1 MGVAGVSEPLLAPLE
16 AWCTNGAN
24 PDSSRWFS
32 KSETKVLPWP
42 SKSGAV
48 VKLTWA
54 AVMEVAIQTEAVS
67 EEELDWDL
75 SGLVDRE
82 TQTLPPNATHFQL
95 NHTDAFVQTD
105 YRYFPL
111 ANSEAARP
119 TTCMSP
125 AKKVSVGTQTDT
137 MTTSVSTQTEE
148 PYLLPEPPPPVTRPS
163 TSVSVFE
170 KPKVVLSDA
179 CAGPS
184 TSGLGSALTRAP
196 VLKGN
201 VLPIPPGALP
211 ISPPPS
217 PEHPLSHPFDH
228 APPGRMKAEDR
239 WRHLATFHLNEL
251 LPSRKRWPVMQL
263 RGRRRM
269 VDVSI
274 QTDNDILTDEAPQ
287 FAARPPLSKKAEL
300 LEGVDF
306 TDLDVH
312 VLTAP
317 VELSKIQHKCEM
329 FNEKHDSRTFEQ
341 RSMRS
346 QIVKLASYAKSDLRH
361 CKYVH
366 LNPSAG
372 ACRCPPCQPCPQTPL
387 TLALTGGPPDAV
399 DICQETR
406 TRAIRN
412 EDIRDNEHRGLIYK
426 DRPSAIYDWKF
437 IDKPQ
442 TAQEILTSR
451 AGVSK
456 DYVNLLME
464 LCHLAGIR
472 VKKIH
477 GFAKGHDFRIGR
489 LFDPETDPLHFWI
502 AVFLYGS
509 WRLLDP
515 TFGAGYMD
523 AQGRYHPHLQ
533 EHFFLTD
540 PEQLIYTHFPYDQHE
555 QHYSRWQLLE
565 SPLSLEEFN
574 SLPKVMPGFWEV
586 GLRLNKP
593 TDCPVVFRMQTEV
606 KISAMAL
613 VRYKYKFFPASET
626 EDACINQWV
635 FCSLKE
641 DNAVGSFIVVP
652 PEPSEYVLKVYAGPE
667 ELLDDENA
675 ALDHVVTFLLVC
687 EKARRHPVPW
697 PLHDVAWG
705 PTPRLYEC
713 GLDPLNQSGPVII
726 TWGGK
731 KLIYFDKAFE
741 VLIMF
746 QVFDAEGQ
754 MLEVKGIIGKDE
766 TEEQLR
772 LAIVPPGIGFY
783 KFLMYGIPRP
793 QVRESVVRGRW
804 RLPLLACYLIE
815 CKMNLGH
822 SSEGNE
828 KKKSKS
834 RRMKIAIR
842 R

>member
-1 MGVAGVSEPLLAPLE
+1 MIVCADTKCTSLLNFLRTAP
-16 AWCTNGAN
+16 
-24 PDSSRWFS
+24 
-32 KSETKVLPWP
+32 
-42 SKSGAV
+42 
-48 VKLTWA
+48 
-54 AVMEVAIQTEAVS
+54 TE
-67 EEELDWDL
+67 
-75 SGLVDRE
+75 
-82 TQTLPPNATHFQL
+82 L

-111 ANSEAARP
+111 ANTEAARP
-119 TTCMSP
+119 TTSLSP
-125 AKKVSVGTQTDT
+125 AKKVSKGTQTDT

-196 VLKGN
+196 VLRGN
-201 VLPIPPGALP
+201 ILPIPPGALP

-228 APPGRMKAEDR
+228 PPLGRMKAEDR
-239 WRHLATFHLNEL
+239 WRHLATFHLDDL

-269 VDVSI
+269 IDVSI

-287 FAARPPLSKKAEL
+287 FAARPPLSKKTEL

-317 VELSKIQHKCEM
+317 DEASRCFRELYRVTSDTEDLVRYLCGQVQE
-329 FNEKHDSRTFEQ
+329 DLQ
-341 RSMRS
+341 R
-346 QIVKLASYAKSDLRH
+346 LR
-361 CKYVH
+361 VIFRWVTE
-366 LNPSAG
+366 N
-372 ACRCPPCQPCPQTPL
+372 
-387 TLALTGGPPDAV
+387 
-399 DICQETR
+399 
-406 TRAIRN
+406 IR
-412 EDIRDNEHRGLIYK
+412 
-426 DRPSAIYDWKF
+426 YDWKF

-442 TAQEILTSR
+442 TAQEILASR

-489 LFDPETDPLHFWI
+489 RFNPESDPLHFWI

-555 QHYSRWQLLE
+555 QNYSRWQLLE
-565 SPLSLEEFN
+565 SPLDLETFN
-574 SLPKVMPGFWEV
+574 SQPKVMPGFWEV
-586 GLRLNKP
+586 GLCLNKP
-593 TDCPVVFRMQTEV
+593 THCPVAFKQQTEV
-606 KISAMAL
+606 KISASTL
-613 VRYKYKFFPASET
+613 VRYKYKFFPRERAHYSSADQPPTIMIRPTYPYPSPPSLLQT

-675 ALDHVVTFLLVC
+675 ALDHAVTFLLVC

-713 GLDPLNQSGPVII
+713 GLDPLNQSGPVIV

-746 QVFDAEGQ
+746 QVFDAGGQ
-754 MLEVKGIIGKDE
+754 MLDVKGIIGKDE

-772 LAIVPPGIGFY
+772 LAIVPPGIGYY

-793 QVRESVVRGRW
+793 QVRGSVVRGRW

-822 SSEGNE
+822 TAEGHE

-834 RRMKIAIR
+834 RKLKIAVKR
-842 R
+842 

>member
-1 MGVAGVSEPLLAPLE
+1 ME
-16 AWCTNGAN
+16 A
-24 PDSSRWFS
+24 
-32 KSETKVLPWP
+32 
-42 SKSGAV
+42 
-48 VKLTWA
+48 
-54 AVMEVAIQTEAVS
+54 AIQTEAVS

-75 SGLVDRE
+75 SGLVDKE
-82 TQTLPPNATHFQL
+82 TQTLPPNATQFQL

-111 ANSEAARP
+111 ASTEAARP
-119 TTCMSP
+119 TTSLSP

-170 KPKVVLSDA
+170 KPMVVLSDA

-196 VLKGN
+196 VLRGGN
-201 VLPIPPGALP
+201 ILQVPPGALP

-228 APPGRMKAEDR
+228 GPLGRMKAEDR
-239 WRHLATFHLNEL
+239 WRHLATFHLDDL
-251 LPSRKRWPVMQL
+251 LPSRKRWPTMQL

-269 VDVSI
+269 IDVSI

-287 FAARPPLSKKAEL
+287 FAARPPLSKKTEL

-317 VELSKIQHKCEM
+317 DEVTSDTEDLVRYLCGQVQEDLQRLRVIFRWVTENISRCGITDIVEKVQEARLSWFGHLLRSEDEESCRMARNLSVEGDRGRGRPRQRWSDNIKKDLE
-329 FNEKHDSRTFEQ
+329 EKG
-341 RSMRS
+341 
-346 QIVKLASYAKSDLRH
+346 LAERDL
-361 CKYVH
+361 
-366 LNPSAG
+366 
-372 ACRCPPCQPCPQTPL
+372 
-387 TLALTGGPPDAV
+387 V
-399 DICQETR
+399 DR
-406 TRAIRN
+406 VR
-412 EDIRDNEHRGLIYK
+412 
-426 DRPSAIYDWKF
+426 YDWKF

-489 LFDPETDPLHFWI
+489 RFNPESDPLHFWI

-540 PEQLIYTHFPYDQHE
+540 PEQLIYTHFPYDQQE
-555 QHYSRWQLLE
+555 LHYSRWQLLE
-565 SPLSLEEFN
+565 SPLDLETFN

-593 TDCPVVFRMQTEV
+593 THCPVAFKQQTEV
-606 KISAMAL
+606 KISASAL
-613 VRYKYKFFPASET
+613 IRYKYKFFPSNET

-675 ALDHVVTFLLVC
+675 ALDHAVTFLLVC

-726 TWGGK
+726 AWGGK

-754 MLEVKGIIGKDE
+754 MLDVKGIIGKDE

-772 LAIVPPGIGFY
+772 LAIVPPGIGYY

-793 QVRESVVRGRW
+793 QVRGSVVRGRW

-822 SSEGNE
+822 TTEGHE

-834 RRMKIAIR
+834 RKMKIAVR

>member
-16 AWCTNGAN
+16 AWCSNGAN
-24 PDSSRWFS
+24 ADSSRWFS

-42 SKSGAV
+42 SKSGAI
-48 VKLTWA
+48 VKLSWA
-54 AVMEVAIQTEAVS
+54 AMMEAAIQTEAVS

-111 ANSEAARP
+111 ASTDAARP
-119 TTCMSP
+119 STSLTL
-125 AKKVSVGTQTDT
+125 AVKVSVGTQTDT
-137 MTTSVSTQTEE
+137 MTNSVSTQTEE

-179 CAGPS
+179 CSGPS

-196 VLKGN
+196 VLQGG
-201 VLPIPPGALP
+201 VVPVPPGVLP

-228 APPGRMKAEDR
+228 APPGRMKAEER
-239 WRHLATFHLNEL
+239 WRHLANFQLDEL
-251 LPSRKRWPVMQL
+251 LPSRRRWPVRQL
-263 RGRRRM
+263 LGRRRM
-269 VDVSI
+269 IDVSI

-287 FAARPPLSKKAEL
+287 FAARPPLSKKVEL
-300 LEGVDF
+300 LEGIDF

-312 VLTAP
+312 ILTAP
-317 VELSKIQHKCEM
+317 DEVTSDTEDLVRYLCGQVQE
-329 FNEKHDSRTFEQ
+329 DLQ
-341 RSMRS
+341 R
-346 QIVKLASYAKSDLRH
+346 LR
-361 CKYVH
+361 VIFRWVTD
-366 LNPSAG
+366 N
-372 ACRCPPCQPCPQTPL
+372 
-387 TLALTGGPPDAV
+387 
-399 DICQETR
+399 
-406 TRAIRN
+406 IR
-412 EDIRDNEHRGLIYK
+412 
-426 DRPSAIYDWKF
+426 YDWKF

-442 TAQEILTSR
+442 TAQEILSSR

-489 LFDPETDPLHFWI
+489 RFDPETDPPHFWI

-515 TFGAGYMD
+515 TFGAGYVD

-540 PEQLIYTHFPYDQHE
+540 PDQLIYTHFPYDQHE
-555 QHYSRWQLLE
+555 LNYNRWQLLE
-565 SPLSLEEFN
+565 APISLEDFN
-574 SLPKVMPGFWEV
+574 ALPKVMPGFWEV

-593 TDCPVVFRMQTEV
+593 MHCPVVFRQQTEV
-606 KISAMAL
+606 KISASTL
-613 VRYKYKFFPASET
+613 IRYKYKFFRSNET

-635 FCSLKE
+635 FCTLKE
-641 DNAVGSFIVVP
+641 DNAMGSFIVVP
-652 PEPSEYVLKVYAGPE
+652 PEPAEYILKVYAGPE

-675 ALDHVVTFLLVC
+675 ALDHAVTFLLVC

-713 GLDPLNQSGPVII
+713 GLDPLNQSGPVIV

-741 VLIMF
+741 ILIMF
-746 QVFDAEGQ
+746 QVFDAEGH

-772 LAIVPPGIGFY
+772 LAIIPPGIGYY

-793 QVRESVVRGRW
+793 QVRGSVVCVMLCFVFFPDHIVRHILLKLSCSFFVIW
-804 RLPLLACYLIE
+804 NILLWLFPPL
-815 CKMNLGH
+815 
-822 SSEGNE
+822 
-828 KKKSKS
+828 
-834 RRMKIAIR
+834 
-842 R
+842 